1 MPLPMIQVKNPLII
15 KDFDIFVLGHA
26 AYSVSGYPTIFWV
39 KNGDKT
45 NPQKYQ
51 GGRSVDDF
59 KKWVKENRSTP
70 AKDEL

>member
-1 MPLPMIQVKNPLII
+1 MLLLMIQVLNTFTIHR
-15 KDFDIFVLGHA
+15 FIFVLGHA

>member
-1 MPLPMIQVKNPLII
+1 MFHYLIYI
-15 KDFDIFVLGHA
+15 GHS
-26 AYSVSGYPTIFWV
+26 AYSVSGYPTIFWA

-51 GGRSVDDF
+51 GGRTVEDF
-59 KKWVKENRSTP
+59 NKWVEENRSAS

>member
-1 MPLPMIQVKNPLII
+1 MLLRMIQVIHTKYFHRFI
-15 KDFDIFVLGHA
+15 FDLGHA

-70 AKDEL
+70 PKDEL